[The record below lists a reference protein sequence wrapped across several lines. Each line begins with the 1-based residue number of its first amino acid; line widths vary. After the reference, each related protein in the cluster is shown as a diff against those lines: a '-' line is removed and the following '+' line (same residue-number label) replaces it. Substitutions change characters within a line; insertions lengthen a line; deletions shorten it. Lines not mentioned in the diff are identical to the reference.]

1 DLKKADKDRALSNL
15 IELSPKV
22 DKELGQAWLNAS
34 FTDQPERGMMIL
46 TNLGT
51 KSATMAKQAAMVSE
65 TSRLKLLTLQNK
77 AVENLI
83 HVSPEKAGDWAQAM
97 TLLAHN
103 WLTEAETSIQY
114 SKQNSR
120 GEYMQIDMYGNY
132 YWVDRDRL
140 NQMRG
145 GTRNPRPIKLGDML
159 EIMPSNEWRKHV
171 SSSLHT
177 QMRNITANLHLRVNE
192 EDQAFPYI
200 EEIAIDHPKI
210 ARDLVHEFLRIWTK
224 NHNPNDDK
232 QQRNPYIYMYGFDQ
246 KAESIPLTRS
256 KQERNLAELST
267 WVDRIKKMKL
277 DDVDEQLLANAFTTC
292 HSSAEVFKLEAVK
305 RVFGDLKNLKPK
317 TIAAICQKIRVNLS
331 SNWRDIRAQEAKQ
344 TNRREPEVQK
354 EVLRGYDVGMA
365 LAAEALEA
373 SPNNWQLHLA
383 KACLMFDQNAYSQS
397 VQKSSEF
404 SDRRDEAFRQ
414 FELAAQKYA
423 LMVPTFEDA
432 EQGTDVYDYWFYAAL
447 GACDLGKITDKTVPD
462 LRQYPKI
469 KAAIESLPGDLAEVH
484 MAKVANNMFTRMS
497 PIKPEIKF
505 RYLRGGFDI
514 VGEHP
519 RAWEASNLY
528 DYYRDLVSEIK
539 LDVAIDGNE
548 IVGHSQP
555 FGIYVNLLHTSEI
568 ERESGGFAKYVQ
580 NQNNMRNSFNYGR
593 PTEDYRDKFT
603 DAVNQALEK
612 HFEIMNVTFVGADAM
627 KSVRAP
633 QDGWRLT
640 PYAYVLLKPRGS
652 EVDRIAPLKLD
663 MDFLDTSGYVVIP
676 IESPAVVVDAG
687 PEKGDA
693 RPIEDLEVV
702 QTLDERQA
710 DESRLIVEV
719 TASAKGLVPD
729 LDSIVDLERED
740 FELVSVED
748 QGVLPSMFDKDGRG
762 IQIMSDRSWT
772 VEYRAKEN
780 AGAMT
785 QFSFGQP
792 KLEDVA
798 SKFQRYED
806 ADLVESEQ
814 IVNLEKKYGSFSW
827 GFLGWL
833 IPLIIVG
840 LVALVGA
847 GYAMTR
853 PKQHVEQR
861 FYVPIDVN
869 PFTVLTLLKDIKQ
882 RNGITQEKA
891 IELEK
896 SINRVEE
903 SYFGKTKLASD
914 AEDLT
919 KLARD
924 WVSQAS

>member
-1 DLKKADKDRALSNL
+1 
-15 IELSPKV
+15 
-22 DKELGQAWLNAS
+22 
-34 FTDQPERGMMIL
+34 
-46 TNLGT
+46 
-51 KSATMAKQAAMVSE
+51 
-65 TSRLKLLTLQNK
+65 
-77 AVENLI
+77 
-83 HVSPEKAGDWAQAM
+83 
-97 TLLAHN
+97 
-103 WLTEAETSIQY
+103 
-114 SKQNSR
+114 
-120 GEYMQIDMYGNY
+120 
-132 YWVDRDRL
+132 
-140 NQMRG
+140 
-145 GTRNPRPIKLGDML
+145 
-159 EIMPSNEWRKHV
+159 
-171 SSSLHT
+171 
-177 QMRNITANLHLRVNE
+177 
-192 EDQAFPYI
+192 
-200 EEIAIDHPKI
+200 
-210 ARDLVHEFLRIWTK
+210 
-224 NHNPNDDK
+224 
-232 QQRNPYIYMYGFDQ
+232 
-246 KAESIPLTRS
+246 
-256 KQERNLAELST
+256 
-267 WVDRIKKMKL
+267 
-277 DDVDEQLLANAFTTC
+277 
-292 HSSAEVFKLEAVK
+292 
-305 RVFGDLKNLKPK
+305 
-317 TIAAICQKIRVNLS
+317 
-331 SNWRDIRAQEAKQ
+331 RDIRAQEAKQ

-814 IVNLEKKYGSFSW
+814 IVNLEKEYGSFSW